1 MSIPIERQL
10 YNSAN
15 AYYQG
20 ATILM
25 KPPDMIGA
33 HSSLIT
39 QPAVTCA
46 ALALKL
52 YLKALLTIE
61 GKDKEDSIYKIA
73 DLYRNFNDD
82 TKKLLLQKFDEFSN
96 TQLTSDG
103 LIKHLEALDNAFV
116 KWRYIHEEDAKSVN
130 LEDMEEMILAAKAAI
145 RTIKPDWE

>member
-1 MSIPIERQL
+1 MNTPIEKQL
-10 YNSAN
+10 YDSAN

-25 KPPDMIGA
+25 KPPELIGT
-33 HSSLIT
+33 HSALII

-46 ALALKL
+46 ALSLKL
-52 YLKALLTIE
+52 YLKSLLTIE
-61 GKDKEDSIYKIA
+61 GKDKEDNIYRIA
-73 DLYRNFNDD
+73 ELYRSFKDD

-96 TQLTSDG
+96 TQLTSEG

-116 KWRYIHEEDAKSVN
+116 KWRYIHEEDARSVN
-130 LEDMEEMILAAKAAI
+130 LEDLEQMILSAKATI